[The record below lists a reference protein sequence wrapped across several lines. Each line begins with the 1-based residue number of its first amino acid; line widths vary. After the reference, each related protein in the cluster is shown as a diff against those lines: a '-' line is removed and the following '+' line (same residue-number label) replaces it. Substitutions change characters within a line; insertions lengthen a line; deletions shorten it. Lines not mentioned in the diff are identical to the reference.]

1 MSQVEFYDEVAGLA
15 SFVIEGEE
23 YSEDGES
30 AVVPVAVL
38 KRTDIA
44 SIPYDFDIEICESQS
59 DAAVVIK
66 IPAHFKRIGEK
77 KFHVWYEELITRKYW
92 DGVVGLKLL
101 METKKGIISLI
112 G

>member
-1 MSQVEFYDEVAGLA
+1 MSQVEFYVEEAGLA

-44 SIPYDFDIEICESQS
+44 SIPYNFDIEICESQS

-77 KFHVWYEELITRKYW
+77 KFHVFCRFVLSPAFQYNEAKEVEVCL
-92 DGVVGLKLL
+92 
-101 METKKGIISLI
+101 
-112 G
+112 

>member
-1 MSQVEFYDEVAGLA
+1 MSQVQFYDEVAGLA

-44 SIPYDFDIEICESQS
+44 SIPYNFDIEIC
-59 DAAVVIK
+59 
-66 IPAHFKRIGEK
+66 
-77 KFHVWYEELITRKYW
+77 
-92 DGVVGLKLL
+92 
-101 METKKGIISLI
+101 
-112 G
+112 

>member
-44 SIPYDFDIEICESQS
+44 SIPYDFDIEIC
-59 DAAVVIK
+59 
-66 IPAHFKRIGEK
+66 
-77 KFHVWYEELITRKYW
+77 
-92 DGVVGLKLL
+92 
-101 METKKGIISLI
+101 
-112 G
+112 

>member
-44 SIPYDFDIEICESQS
+44 SIS
-59 DAAVVIK
+59 A
-66 IPAHFKRIGEK
+66 
-77 KFHVWYEELITRKYW
+77 
-92 DGVVGLKLL
+92 KLPPS
-101 METKKGIISLI
+101 GISMSA
-112 G
+112 